1 MSDIQKYCVEV
12 MRLGLTQIRRRLIR
26 ESPVRH
32 VCYRDPSYEED
43 PEVPENRKRRTVQVY
58 AW

>member
-1 MSDIQKYCVEV
+1 MSDIQILC
-12 MRLGLTQIRRRLIR
+12 GGGDGALTQIRRRLIR

-43 PEVPENRKRRTVQVY
+43 PEVPKNRKRRTVQV
-58 AW
+58 

>member
-1 MSDIQKYCVEV
+1 MG
-12 MRLGLTQIRRRLIR
+12 LGLTQIRRRLIR

-43 PEVPENRKRRTVQVY
+43 PEVPKNRKRRTVAGVCMVV
-58 AW
+58 AL

>member
-1 MSDIQKYCVEV
+1 MSDIQILC
-12 MRLGLTQIRRRLIR
+12 GGGDGALTQIRRRLIR

-43 PEVPENRKRRTVQVY
+43 PEVPNNRKRRTVQVY

>member
-1 MSDIQKYCVEV
+1 MSDIQILC
-12 MRLGLTQIRRRLIR
+12 GGGDGALTQIRRRLIR

-32 VCYRDPSYEED
+32 VCYKDPSYED
-43 PEVPENRKRRTVQVY
+43 PELPKNRKRRTVQVF